1 MSGTSQNV
9 NRRVAYE
16 QVYPSPIHRHAL
28 SKKPGGQ
35 TLLLRAPTALDVL
48 PPTALSSLALQTLTD
63 RINQI
68 KESAHA
74 MRACEWANSR
84 ERLDLGIAQ
93 IYEQKKIAQ
102 ELAQENKELLIKRKR
117 MKEFLAAEAL
127 TFEMQLNAQGKAFN
141 VSEA

>member
-1 MSGTSQNV
+1 M
-9 NRRVAYE
+9 
-16 QVYPSPIHRHAL
+16 
-28 SKKPGGQ
+28 
-35 TLLLRAPTALDVL
+35 LLRAPTALNVL
-48 PPTALSSLALQTLTD
+48 PPTALSSLASQTLTD

-102 ELAQENKELLIKRKR
+102 ELAQENKELLIKRKAR